1 MEEDIRSLKVR
12 ILQLTQES
20 QLWHEENVRLK
31 ARISEYYN
39 WTQQANA
46 TMENLRVQIEALEYE
61 RNEFLMKEKQREADA
76 GEMTFERLLDEN
88 QRLEVESREFKEDLE
103 EAVDLL
109 FRLFQTDLPTL
120 DNVLKNKVA
129 DFLWKRGNE
138 SCRVFIGALRK
149 GGIGEEKELADEVGV
164 SVSTIRRVSERLER
178 NGSLS
183 KGKEGEV
190 LLSRE
195 VRISSSLVQPT
206 EWDTLDVE
214 DLFEN
219 ALTFFEREKDHKRV
233 GEALEILRDVLVN
246 KIGHSVFLYEISRE
260 AADWKKEIGELVWLR
275 RKAEIWKEKSLE
287 KMASQ

>member
-46 TMENLRVQIEALEYE
+46 TMENLRVQIETLEYE

-109 FRLFQTDLPTL
+109 FRLFQTALPTL

-129 DFLWKRGNE
+129 DLLWKRGN
-138 SCRVFIGALRK
+138 
-149 GGIGEEKELADEVGV
+149 
-164 SVSTIRRVSERLER
+164 
-178 NGSLS
+178 
-183 KGKEGEV
+183 
-190 LLSRE
+190 
-195 VRISSSLVQPT
+195 
-206 EWDTLDVE
+206 
-214 DLFEN
+214 
-219 ALTFFEREKDHKRV
+219 
-233 GEALEILRDVLVN
+233 
-246 KIGHSVFLYEISRE
+246 
-260 AADWKKEIGELVWLR
+260 
-275 RKAEIWKEKSLE
+275 
-287 KMASQ
+287 